1 MQTQSISSLVQT
13 GFGAGAASKS
23 AKANSAGFDSFMSS
37 HAQSAGQN
45 KAAEAVPATS
55 KKPSESDYVKL
66 TDQPVKA
73 SELSKGSGN
82 DTVSRQP
89 VSEQPAAL
97 DGDNGGAV
105 VEEIRTD
112 EFEEKMVAVLSQ
124 FFSMSEQEI
133 LDILEQGGIDAAM
146 LLFQIQPDNSVSL
159 INQGALSQLIMD
171 VHGIEDK
178 SVFLTSDLLN
188 RELTQLT
195 DLVKELGAELFE
207 TMPEDLSKVEQSLL
221 QSFAEYLAAGEG
233 KGAGENIRQSQAM
246 PVQEQA
252 VSVADTEADAPSV
265 IVEAYVDFEQTTTQ
279 SEAGQTG
286 QGETQMDFSAQESA
300 PQTDS
305 KENDVAASG
314 LFAEKI
320 SEAWKPDNEAVSSPE
335 GVMRQIVEQIVR
347 QVKIRVLPETTRMEL
362 QLNPASLG
370 RVSLQVSHSGGV
382 STAVM
387 AVENQIAKEALESQM
402 ITLKQSFE
410 EQGLKVSS
418 VEVTVSEFGLD
429 QGQENTGERQNE
441 SAGKRNFR
449 EDAGKEAME
458 ESFENLAQTEESRR
472 DSNSVVDYTA

>member
-1 MQTQSISSLVQT
+1 M
-13 GFGAGAASKS
+13 
-23 AKANSAGFDSFMSS
+23 
-37 HAQSAGQN
+37 
-45 KAAEAVPATS
+45 
-55 KKPSESDYVKL
+55 
-66 TDQPVKA
+66 
-73 SELSKGSGN
+73 
-82 DTVSRQP
+82 
-89 VSEQPAAL
+89 
-97 DGDNGGAV
+97 
-105 VEEIRTD
+105 
-112 EFEEKMVAVLSQ
+112 
-124 FFSMSEQEI
+124 
-133 LDILEQGGIDAAM
+133 
-146 LLFQIQPDNSVSL
+146 
-159 INQGALSQLIMD
+159 
-171 VHGIEDK
+171 
-178 SVFLTSDLLN
+178 
-188 RELTQLT
+188 
-195 DLVKELGAELFE
+195 FE

-449 EDAGKEAME
+449 EDAGKEASQGE
-458 ESFENLAQTEESRR
+458 IPT
-472 DSNSVVDYTA
+472 V